1 MALFSNKHFSSV
13 ALGHL
18 VVDVMN
24 GTRGVLLAFW
34 SMPLGLSNSTI
45 GLISALFAFSG
56 SLVQPIFGYIN
67 DRAGPR
73 WVAAGGILW
82 MAFFVA
88 LAVTAPGQ
96 IAIAFFVIAGL
107 GSGAFHP
114 AGAAQATL
122 AGRTGYA
129 GRETAAASYFFLFGQ
144 CGFFI
149 GPALGGALLD
159 SFKTPGLLILPAAAI
174 PVAIFVIFALRSAP
188 IEKRVQRNIDSGPR
202 PRLEF
207 LPVLALVII
216 GAFQSWTQSNVITFM
231 PKYLSDLG
239 QPASMYG
246 FMTALFM
253 GGSAVGNVIG
263 GHMADRFG
271 KTRVILIAMSLA
283 VVSLFF
289 LSRAEVGWY
298 YLLVPLSGGLTG
310 ASFPVIIV
318 LAQRIVPVGAGLAS
332 GLIMGFTY
340 SAGAIGAWLSGA
352 MADQSGIPTV
362 FLLSAAI
369 CLISALLAP
378 LIHEG
383 HRDIAAISPE

>member
-1 MALFSNKHFSSV
+1 MALFLDKHFSSV

-24 GTRGVLLAFW
+24 GIRGVLLAFW
-34 SMPLGLSNSTI
+34 SGPLGLSNSNI
-45 GLISALFAFSG
+45 GLISALFAFTG
-56 SLVQPIFGYIN
+56 SLVQPIFGYIT
-67 DRAGPR
+67 DRFGAR

-82 MAFFVA
+82 MGFFVA
-88 LAVTAPGQ
+88 LAVTVPGQ
-96 IAIAFFVIAGL
+96 IAIVFFVVAGL

-144 CGFFI
+144 SGFFV

-159 SFKTPGLLILPAAAI
+159 AFKAPGLLILAAAAV
-174 PVAIFVIFALRSAP
+174 PAGIFAAFALRSAP
-188 IEKRVQRNIDSGPR
+188 IEQHFPENTKTGPR
-202 PRLEF
+202 PKLEF
-207 LPVLALVII
+207 LPVIALVIV

-239 QPASMYG
+239 QPASLYG
-246 FMTALFM
+246 FLTALFM
-253 GGSAVGNVIG
+253 GGSAIGNVIG

-271 KTRVILIAMSLA
+271 KTRVILISMTLA
-283 VVSLFF
+283 VVSMFF
-289 LSRAEVGWY
+289 LARAEVSWY
-298 YLLVPLSGGLTG
+298 YVWVPLSGGLTG

-318 LAQRIVPVGAGLAS
+318 LAQRIVPVGTGLAS
-332 GLIMGFTY
+332 GLIMGFCY

-352 MADQSGIPTV
+352 LADQAGIPTV
-362 FLLSAAI
+362 FMLSAGI
-369 CLISALLAP
+369 CLVSALVAP

-383 HRDIAAISPE
+383 HPGAAAV